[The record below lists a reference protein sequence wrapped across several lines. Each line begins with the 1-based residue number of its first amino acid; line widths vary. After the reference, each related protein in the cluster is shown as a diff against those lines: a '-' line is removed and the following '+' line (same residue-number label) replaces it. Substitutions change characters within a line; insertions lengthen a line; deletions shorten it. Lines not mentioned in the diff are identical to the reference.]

1 MTKGIK
7 YKPEASIRKV
17 LIIIKIRSICSDGSS
32 DYKCFICNN
41 FSYRKNEK
49 NLLLRLH
56 RNERV
61 YSQIRN
67 HIT

>member
-41 FSYRKNEK
+41 FS
-49 NLLLRLH
+49 
-56 RNERV
+56 
-61 YSQIRN
+61 
-67 HIT
+67 